1 VVPRLR
7 TGLHTAVL
15 VVQHMPPR
23 FTRSLAERLSS
34 MSALRVVEADAGALL
49 VADTAY
55 VAPGDYHM
63 RVTAAE
69 DGPVITLDQG
79 PPVWGVRPAADPLF
93 RSVAELFGPRAVGVV
108 LTGMGRD
115 GAEGLRA
122 IHDAGGA
129 GLAQDKDTAVIFGM
143 PSAAVQAGGVDAVVP
158 LGQIAERAGVELAR
172 RGVVVSR

>member
-1 VVPRLR
+1 
-7 TGLHTAVL
+7 
-15 VVQHMPPR
+15 
-23 FTRSLAERLSS
+23 
-34 MSALRVVEADAGALL
+34 
-49 VADTAY
+49 
-55 VAPGDYHM
+55 
-63 RVTAAE
+63 
-69 DGPVITLDQG
+69 VITLDQG